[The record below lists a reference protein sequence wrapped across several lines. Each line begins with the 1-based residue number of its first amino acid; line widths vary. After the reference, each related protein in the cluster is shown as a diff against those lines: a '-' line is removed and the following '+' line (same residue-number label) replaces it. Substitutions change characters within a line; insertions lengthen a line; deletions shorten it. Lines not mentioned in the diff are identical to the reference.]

1 MYGTIAKGSRPGGV
15 NLPLPLP
22 SAAVLAVNPNAIN
35 CAAGPVSV
43 SSQPSYTPDSVY
55 SYEVGEKARFDDRRI
70 TVNSDFYYIKWVHI
84 QQVLDLTCVYPYDT
98 NAGNAYSYGPE
109 LEVSALLIP
118 GLTLDLSG
126 VYNTAVINQPTA
138 AAIASGI
145 YPGIRVLNVPRY
157 TGNAA
162 VDYHVPI
169 NDQLNGFLNLSVTTV
184 GSERDQSGY
193 PQILPPYTLTNARA
207 GVSSGPWIASL
218 FGTNLTNRVVEQS
231 INNTNFAWT
240 TYAITRVSTNQPRTI
255 GLDFQYK
262 F

>member
-1 MYGTIAKGSRPGGV
+1 
-15 NLPLPLP
+15 
-22 SAAVLAVNPNAIN
+22 
-35 CAAGPVSV
+35 
-43 SSQPSYTPDSVY
+43 
-55 SYEVGEKARFDDRRI
+55 
-70 TVNSDFYYIKWVHI
+70 
-84 QQVLDLTCVYPYDT
+84 
-98 NAGNAYSYGPE
+98 
-109 LEVSALLIP
+109 
-118 GLTLDLSG
+118 
-126 VYNTAVINQPTA
+126 
-138 AAIASGI
+138 
-145 YPGIRVLNVPRY
+145 VPRY

-162 VDYHVPI
+162 VDYRVPI
-169 NDQLNGFLNLSVTTV
+169 NDQLNGFLNFSVTTV
-184 GSERDQSGY
+184 GPERDQSGY